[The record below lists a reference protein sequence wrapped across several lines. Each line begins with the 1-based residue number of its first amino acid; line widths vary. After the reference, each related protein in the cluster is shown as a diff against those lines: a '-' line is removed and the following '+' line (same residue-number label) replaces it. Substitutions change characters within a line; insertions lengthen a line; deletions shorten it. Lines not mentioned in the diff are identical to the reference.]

1 MWACKNIPFR
11 NISKMTFKMSDHHNN
26 WFSYSPYLWCSKC
39 CWTKSLFQAKLF
51 SSTYHKSFPLWFSND
66 AACLKCPVI
75 TISCVPPH
83 SYTITFLL
91 FRPQSRWLSIILS
104 TVINLPLILSI
115 YFIQRSVIYQI
126 KHEASVGLLFFLWIP
141 GRITVTI
148 LSWICTCSPR

>member
-39 CWTKSLFQAKLF
+39 CWTKTSLSGKITFKYIPQVIPSLILQWCCLF
-51 SSTYHKSFPLWFSND
+51 KVS
-66 AACLKCPVI
+66 I

-126 KHEASVGLLFFLWIP
+126 KHEASVALLFFLWIP